1 MTKLEKLLTEI
12 IQKVVRTELQ
22 QFKVQLLR
30 EISQPTVNGKQLAD
44 VVKRQ
49 PTTNPLTEMQTN
61 FRKNLVQPQRQKV
74 QYSKD
79 PLLNSILV
87 ECEPI
92 SEQQDIA
99 QRFGYV
105 DEETPIIVTSGLDG
119 STINPSNKGVQNV
132 LEAMNRDYSG
142 MFKSQPNAE
151 LKSKLYNMI
160 ADESE
165 TEDEDLGWLNKV
177 S

>member
-12 IQKVVRTELQ
+12 IQKVVRNELQ
-22 QFKVQLLR
+22 QFKAQLLR
-30 EISQPTVNGKQLAD
+30 EIAQPSSTPT
-44 VVKRQ
+44 KRQ
-49 PTTNPLTEMQTN
+49 PTANPLVEMQTN

-79 PLLNSILV
+79 PLLNSILS

-92 SEQQDIA
+92 NEEMDIA

-160 ADESE
+160 ADEP
-165 TEDEDLGWLNKV
+165 DEDLGWLNKV

>member
-12 IQKVVRTELQ
+12 IQKVVCNELQ

-30 EISQPTVNGKQLAD
+30 EIAQPTVNGKELATTL
-44 VVKRQ
+44 KRR
-49 PTTNPLTEMQTN
+49 PIDSLVEMQTN

-79 PLLNSILV
+79 PLLNSILA

-92 SEQQDIA
+92 NEQMNIA

-105 DEETPIIVTSGLDG
+105 DEETPIVVTSGLDG
-119 STINPSNKGVQNV
+119 STINPHNKGVQNV

-151 LKSKLYNMI
+151 VKSKIYNMI
-160 ADESE
+160 ADEP
-165 TEDEDLGWLNKV
+165 DEDLGWLSKV

>member
-12 IQKVVRTELQ
+12 IQKVVRNELQ
-22 QFKVQLLR
+22 QFKSQLLR
-30 EISQPTVNGKQLAD
+30 EISQPLTA
-44 VVKRQ
+44 KRVE
-49 PTTNPLTEMQTN
+49 PTRPSNNLTEMQTN

-79 PLLNSILV
+79 PLLNSILS

-92 SEQQDIA
+92 NEQMDIA

-105 DEETPIIVTSGLDG
+105 DEETPIVVTSGLDG
-119 STINPSNKGVQNV
+119 STINPHNKGVQNV

-151 LKSKLYNMI
+151 VKSKIYNMI
-160 ADESE
+160 ADEPE
-165 TEDEDLGWLNKV
+165 MDDEDLGWLSKV

>member
-12 IQKVVRTELQ
+12 IQKVVRNELQ

-30 EISQPTVNGKQLAD
+30 EISQPTVNGKELATAI
-44 VVKRQ
+44 KHQ
-49 PTTNPLTEMQTN
+49 PTNPLVEMQTN

-79 PLLNSILV
+79 PLLNSILS

-92 SEQQDIA
+92 NEEMDIA

-160 ADESE
+160 ADEPE
-165 TEDEDLGWLNKV
+165 MDEDLGWLNKV
-177 S
+177 G

>member
-12 IQKVVRTELQ
+12 IQKVVRNELQ
-22 QFKVQLLR
+22 QFKFQLLR
-30 EISQPTVNGKQLAD
+30 EISQPTATNTQQPT
-44 VVKRQ
+44 KRQ
-49 PTTNPLTEMQTN
+49 PTNPLVEMQTN

-79 PLLNSILV
+79 PLLNSILA

-92 SEQQDIA
+92 NEEMDIA

-142 MFKSQPNAE
+142 MFKSQPNSE

-160 ADESE
+160 ADEPE
-165 TEDEDLGWLNKV
+165 MDDEDLSWMSKV

>member
-12 IQKVVRTELQ
+12 IQKVVRNELH
-22 QFKVQLLR
+22 QFKSQLLR
-30 EISQPTVNGKQLAD
+30 EINQPTVNGKELATTL
-44 VVKRQ
+44 KRR
-49 PTTNPLTEMQTN
+49 PTDSLVEMQTN

-79 PLLNSILV
+79 PLLNSILA

-92 SEQQDIA
+92 SEQMDIA

-105 DEETPIIVTSGLDG
+105 DEETPIVVTSGLDG
-119 STINPSNKGVQNV
+119 STINPNNKGVQNV

-151 LKSKLYNMI
+151 VKSKIYNMI
-160 ADESE
+160 ADEPE
-165 TEDEDLGWLNKV
+165 MDDEDLGWLSKV